1 MTDNIDHQH
10 PADRYA
16 SAPTAAMAPAYPD
29 EKRTET
35 TADGS
40 LRSSLKEGR
49 DIEGQRNV
57 PEVEKKDG
65 WYQKYHMK
73 HILRASW
80 LCLFTGWWIA
90 SLVLH
95 RNDKNWVVPF
105 LLWLCVALRVLT
117 FYVQARLVMV
127 PLRFVWKQTGV
138 RVMKAVPEKWR
149 IPGAA
154 AIVVATYLVGS
165 FVSKETE
172 QNTRADR
179 AISCLGLVVFIFV
192 LWATSRNRAAIKWHT
207 VIVGMLMQF
216 IIALF
221 VLRTGV
227 GYDIFNFVS
236 TLARSLLGFAKDGV
250 AFLTN
255 EEIANLGYFF
265 FSVLP
270 AIVFFIA
277 LVQLLYYY
285 HILHW
290 FIGKFAKFFFWSM
303 KVSGAEAVV
312 AAASPFI
319 GQGESAML
327 IKPFVPHL
335 TMAELH
341 QVMCSGFATIAG
353 SVLVAYLAMGIDPQA
368 LISSCVMSIPASLAV
383 SKLRYPETEEPLTA
397 GHVSVPHD
405 DTDEAANG
413 LHAFA
418 NGTWLGLKIA
428 AMIMGTQMCII
439 AFIALIDA
447 LLSWWGY
454 YLNISDGLTLEMI
467 LGYLLYPVSFLL
479 GVSRHGDDIYRVAQL
494 IGLKLIANEF
504 VAYIAL
510 QSNPLYANLTQRSR
524 LIATYALCGFANIGS
539 LGTQIGVLQ
548 QVAPGRGGDVSRVAI
563 SALLSGAISTLTS
576 ASVAG
581 MVIISDT
588 SEI

>member
-1 MTDNIDHQH
+1 
-10 PADRYA
+10 
-16 SAPTAAMAPAYPD
+16 
-29 EKRTET
+29 
-35 TADGS
+35 
-40 LRSSLKEGR
+40 
-49 DIEGQRNV
+49 
-57 PEVEKKDG
+57 
-65 WYQKYHMK
+65 
-73 HILRASW
+73 
-80 LCLFTGWWIA
+80 
-90 SLVLH
+90 LVLH
-95 RNDKNWVVPF
+95 RHDKNWVIPF
-105 LLWLCVALRVLT
+105 LLWLCVTIRIVT
-117 FYVQARLVMV
+117 FYVPARQVMV
-127 PLRFVWKQTGV
+127 PMRFVWKNTAV
-138 RVMKAVPEKWR
+138 RIVKAVPEKWR

-154 AIVVATYLVGS
+154 MVVVATYLVGS
-165 FVSKETE
+165 FVSEETQ

-179 AISCLGLVVFIFV
+179 AISCLGLLVFIFV

-216 IIALF
+216 VIALF
-221 VLRTGV
+221 VLRTQV
-227 GYDIFNFVS
+227 GYDIFDFIS

-255 EEIANLGYFF
+255 AETANLGYFF

-270 AIVFFIA
+270 AVVFFIA

-285 HILHW
+285 HVLHW
-290 FIGKFAKFFFWSM
+290 FVGKFASFFFWSM

-353 SVLVAYLAMGIDPQA
+353 SVLVAYLAMGINPQA

-383 SKLRYPETEEPLTA
+383 SKLRYPETEESLTA

-405 DTDEAANG
+405 DADEAENG

-479 GVSRHGDDIYRVAQL
+479 GVSRSGDDIYRVAQL
-494 IGLKLIANEF
+494 IGLKLIGMF
-504 VAYIAL
+504 P
-510 QSNPLYANLTQRSR
+510 SRHGRHKHGPLTA
-524 LIATYALCGFANIGS
+524 
-539 LGTQIGVLQ
+539 V
-548 QVAPGRGGDVSRVAI
+548 
-563 SALLSGAISTLTS
+563 
-576 ASVAG
+576 
-581 MVIISDT
+581 
-588 SEI
+588 